1 MVVTNIRYDQLI
13 IIYEVIIYHMIK
25 QMRHYIEISKGHKTR
40 VRDHVPRRPT
50 TDRTAH
56 PQRPVR
62 LEEDLICLY
71 PVNTAVIQVRSEASK
86 MSLGDVI
93 KPPTPICL
101 KNQLFSHTY
110 ILNTVEN
117 IFIDYKC
124 SCKNISQL
132 SNLIDRIE
140 I

>member
-1 MVVTNIRYDQLI
+1 MIGRETYLIFVIFFAQPAVVMVVTNIRYDQLI

-62 LEEDLICLY
+62 LEEDSDQ
-71 PVNTAVIQVRSEASK
+71 P
-86 MSLGDVI
+86 
-93 KPPTPICL
+93 
-101 KNQLFSHTY
+101 LFGQHCGHSSS
-110 ILNTVEN
+110 I
-117 IFIDYKC
+117 
-124 SCKNISQL
+124 
-132 SNLIDRIE
+132 
-140 I
+140 

>member
-1 MVVTNIRYDQLI
+1 MDISIKLCEILHLTQFFTQSAVVMVVTNIRYDQLI

-62 LEEDLICLY
+62 LEEDSDL
-71 PVNTAVIQVRSEASK
+71 P
-86 MSLGDVI
+86 
-93 KPPTPICL
+93 
-101 KNQLFSHTY
+101 
-110 ILNTVEN
+110 
-117 IFIDYKC
+117 
-124 SCKNISQL
+124 L
-132 SNLIDRIE
+132 SGKHCGHSSSI
-140 I
+140 